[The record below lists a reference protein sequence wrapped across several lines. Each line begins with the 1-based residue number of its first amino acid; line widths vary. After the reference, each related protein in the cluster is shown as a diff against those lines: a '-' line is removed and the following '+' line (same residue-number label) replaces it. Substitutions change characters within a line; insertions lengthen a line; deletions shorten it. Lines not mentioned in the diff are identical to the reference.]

1 MGRVGDWL
9 SGKVRDPLAR
19 ELRQGATPEGLA
31 ASVATGTAIGVLP
44 LLGSTTVLCALAGKV
59 LRLNHVALQ
68 LTNYLLY
75 PAQLALLVPF
85 VRLGEWLFG
94 AEPMPLDP
102 STVLTEFAAGP
113 GAFLAKFAW
122 AGVHGVTAWALT
134 APACGWILHRA
145 LRPVFRKMAD
155 LNPRT

>member
-1 MGRVGDWL
+1 MASVGAWL
-9 SGKVRDPLAR
+9 SRKVREPLLE
-19 ELRQGATPEGLA
+19 ELRQGATPDGLA
-31 ASVATGTAIGVLP
+31 ASVATGAVIGVLP
-44 LLGSTTVLCALAGKV
+44 LLGTTTALCALAGKV

-68 LTNYLLY
+68 ATNYLLY

-85 VRLGEWLFG
+85 VRLGERLFG

-102 STVLTEFAAGP
+102 STVLTEFTAGP

-134 APACGWILHRA
+134 APACGWVLHRA
-145 LRPVFRKMAD
+145 LRPVFRKMAQLD
-155 LNPRT
+155 PRT

>member
-1 MGRVGDWL
+1 MGRVGAWL
-9 SGKVRDPLAR
+9 AGKVRDPLAR

-31 ASVATGTAIGVLP
+31 DSVATGAALGVLP
-44 LLGSTTVLCALAGKV
+44 LLGSTTALCALAGKL

-85 VRLGEWLFG
+85 VRMGEWLTG
-94 AEPMPLDP
+94 SEAMPLNP

-113 GAFLAKFAW
+113 GAFVSKFAM
-122 AGVHGVTAWALT
+122 AGVHGVMAWALT
-134 APACGWILHRA
+134 APLAGWLVGRA
-145 LRPVFRKMAD
+145 LRPAFRR
-155 LNPRT
+155 LSELYRNP